1 MNKLNTS
8 NKNLNNNQSILK
20 EYIRLIK
27 ANLIPLLIINI
38 VIAVVATVYSLTAQ
52 DIYVAKTDIKITM
65 PQGSILTSPVIP
77 RASNLGF
84 GSDLLVA
91 NEIQTVQYNYSIRQ
105 QVVNA
110 IIDSFKS
117 NQPSDF
123 PLITYDEDVPKP
135 KRKLKEFEDIMEVL
149 ENSVKVEQIGN
160 LDFISISA
168 ESPSPRE
175 ASVIANTYAEA
186 YKSFN
191 LMVNRNE
198 LTTIRKTL
206 EEQREEKRNDL
217 IHAENNI
224 KVYQLKGGVIQ
235 LDTQAKNLIDKL
247 SDYEAQRN
255 TTKIELSML
264 KESLQKYKNELKL
277 KDPSLITYLESKT
290 SEPYL
295 TQLQT
300 QIAQLETQRDMA
312 LSGSSS
318 AKVNSEVINDYNNR
332 IDELKAKL
340 KTSIAKYQSMILSS
354 SPEEIKELA
363 QKVFDTEVKYQA
375 QLSSYNQI
383 GQIISSYEQKFNN
396 LPGRTLDMA
405 RLERERLVFEKLYL
419 ALEEKYQEALINE
432 QSMPGN
438 VFIMNHAH
446 IPLSP
451 DKPNRP
457 LIIVFG
463 VIIGFGSGFG
473 FVYLKDFLNKKI
485 KTPDD
490 VEELGVN
497 LLTWIPRAK
506 KNSGS
511 PELMV
516 YSNSDFPAIEAF
528 RALRTRIQFSKS
540 KSDVKVLLISSSAPG
555 EGKTMVSV
563 NLASSFA
570 RDNKRTI
577 IVDCDLRKPRLH
589 SIMNDSIAPGLSDYL
604 FGRANK
610 ENITRISK
618 LPKLDYITSGTV
630 QSDASEILNSIKM
643 VTLLQKLR
651 EDYDIVIIDSAP
663 IIAVA
668 DTEVLSNFVDASILV
683 ASANSTEMEW
693 AKQSINL
700 LLHDKSTFL
709 GFVLNNYDYKFGYP
723 SNYKYYGY
731 YADDGKK
738 KKRVQKNT

>member
-1 MNKLNTS
+1 MNKS
-8 NKNLNNNQSILK
+8 NIKDLNNNQSILK
-20 EYIRLIK
+20 EYMRLIK
-27 ANLIPLLIINI
+27 VNLIPLLIINI
-38 VIAVVATVYSLTAQ
+38 VIAVVATIYALTAQ
-52 DIYVAKTDIKITM
+52 DIYVSTADIKITT
-65 PQGSILTSPVIP
+65 PQGSILTSPIIP
-77 RASNLGF
+77 KA
-84 GSDLLVA
+84 SDLAFGNDLLIA
-91 NEIQTVQYNYSIRQ
+91 NEIQTVQYNYAIRE

-110 IIDSFKS
+110 IIDSFNS
-117 NQPSDF
+117 NQSSDF
-123 PLITYDEDVPKP
+123 PLITNSEEAPKS
-135 KRKLKEFEDIMEVL
+135 KRKLKGFGNIMDVL
-149 ENSVKVEQIGN
+149 RNNVNVEQIGN

-168 ESPSPRE
+168 ESPSPKE
-175 ASVIANTYAEA
+175 ACIIANTYAEA
-186 YKSFN
+186 YKAFN
-191 LMVNRNE
+191 LSVNRNE

-224 KVYQLKGGVIQ
+224 KAYQLKGGVIQ
-235 LDTQAKNLIDKL
+235 LDTQAKNLINRL
-247 SDYEAQRN
+247 SDYEAQSN
-255 TTKIELSML
+255 TAKIELSIL
-264 KESLQKYKNELKL
+264 KESLQKYKNELKQ

-312 LSGSSS
+312 LSGSSGV
-318 AKVNSEVINDYNNR
+318 KVNSEVINDYNNR
-332 IDELKAKL
+332 IEELKAKL

-363 QKVFDTEVKYQA
+363 QKVFETEVKYQA
-375 QLSSYNQI
+375 QLSSYNQL
-383 GQIISSYEQKFNN
+383 GQIISNYEQKFNN
-396 LPGRTLDMA
+396 LPGRTLDLA

-446 IPLSP
+446 VPFSP
-451 DKPNRP
+451 AKPNRP

-463 VIIGFGSGFG
+463 IIIGFGFGFG
-473 FVYLKDFLNKKI
+473 FVYLKEFFNKRI
-485 KTPDD
+485 KTPEDID
-490 VEELGVN
+490 ELGVN

-506 KNSGS
+506 RNSGA

-570 RDNKRTI
+570 RDSRRTI
-577 IVDCDLRKPRLH
+577 IIDCDLRKPRLH
-589 SIMNDSIAPGLSDYL
+589 SIMSDPIAPGLSDYL

-630 QSDASEILNSIKM
+630 QSDSSDILNSIKM

-651 EDYDIVIIDSAP
+651 EDYDIVVIDSAP

-683 ASANSTEMEW
+683 TSANSTEMEW

-700 LLHDKSTFL
+700 LLHDKSAFL
-709 GFVLNNYDYKFGYP
+709 GIVLNNYDYRLGYP

-731 YADDGKK
+731 YSDHGKK
-738 KKRVQKNT
+738 KKGSQRNT